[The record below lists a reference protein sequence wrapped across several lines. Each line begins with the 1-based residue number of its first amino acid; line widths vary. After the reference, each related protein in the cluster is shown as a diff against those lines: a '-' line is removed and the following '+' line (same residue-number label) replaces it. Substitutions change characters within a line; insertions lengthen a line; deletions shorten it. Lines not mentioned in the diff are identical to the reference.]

1 MSTWPDLRPSGRFLL
16 GVSGRRAPG
25 NLTENPM
32 PQREHGRLNPEA
44 PFNTNHLNSETR
56 NPQPRG
62 HPMCCRRHSPLGGG
76 WRPSNCRSCQ
86 QKIKKSEGSKRSLGH
101 PIQGKGLLHIVL
113 VFGSGLSLNYS
124 YRSSKIEVQQLSG
137 IFPPAEP
144 QTLNPKPIN
153 PKP

>member
-1 MSTWPDLRPSGRFLL
+1 MAGPSTFGAFLL
-16 GVSGRRAPG
+16 GVSAPG
-25 NLTENPM
+25 SWKPDRKPM
-32 PQREHGRLNPEA
+32 PQGEHGRLKPRS
-44 PFNTNHLNSETR
+44 PLQHKPPKLR
-56 NPQPRG
+56 NPKPRG

-113 VFGSGLSLNYS
+113 VFGSGLSLNYF

-153 PKP
+153 PKPLTHKP